1 MKIAYVTTYDAKD
14 ISNWSGSGYF
24 IWQSLA
30 RAGIEVEFIGPLFP
44 PPGTKKVLMMKQLFY
59 EKMLRKLYL
68 PDHDVIASKAYSREA
83 WRRLQHTRDIEAVV
97 SPGTIPVAFL
107 PGKLP
112 LVTIS
117 DATARSLFDTYPMY
131 KNLCGASRRNGDKI
145 EQNAIKRASAS
156 VFASDWA
163 ARSAI
168 RDYNANAEKV
178 HVVPFGANFE
188 RQPAREDVIRAIDSR
203 NNGKIR
209 LLFIGVEW
217 ERKGGPVAL
226 QVVRTLVKRG
236 ASAHLTV
243 IGCNPAISSEDA
255 NYVTVR
261 GFIKKTPDGQRDIF
275 SELGKAHFLIVP
287 SVAECYGLVYCEAS
301 ALGVPSIARNVGG
314 VGTIIKNDV
323 NGRLFDFQNPPQDM
337 ADWILY
343 HCSEPKKYRDL
354 ALSSLAE
361 YESRLNWAVAGQ
373 KLKTILRNVIADAEH
388 TRRPERE

>member
-1 MKIAYVTTYDAKD
+1 MKIAYVTTFDAKD

-24 IWQSLA
+24 IWRSLA
-30 RAGIEVEFIGPLFP
+30 QAGVEVEFAGPLSLP
-44 PPGTKKVLMMKQLFY
+44 PVIRRMTVMKQRFY
-59 EKMLRKLYL
+59 GKILRKLYL
-68 PDHDVIASKAYSREA
+68 QDHDVIASKAYSREA
-83 WRRLQHTRDIEAVV
+83 WRQLQNFKNIEAVV

-131 KNLCGASRRNGDKI
+131 KNLCDASRRNGDKI

-163 ARSAI
+163 ARSAV
-168 RDYNANAEKV
+168 RDYNANVEKV

-209 LLFIGVEW
+209 LLFIGIEW

-226 QVVRTLVKRG
+226 EVVRTLVKRG
-236 ASAHLTV
+236 VPAQLIV
-243 IGCNPAISSEDA
+243 IGCSPAISNEDA
-255 NYVTVR
+255 DYVSVR

-275 SELGKAHFLIVP
+275 DELGKAHFLIVP

-323 NGRLFDFQNPPQDM
+323 NGRLFNLQETPQDM
-337 ADWILY
+337 AGWILY
-343 HCSEPKKYRDL
+343 HCSEPERYRDL

-361 YESRLNWAVAGQ
+361 YECRLNWAVAGQ
-373 KLKTILRNVIADAEH
+373 KLKTILRNVIDGAE
-388 TRRPERE
+388 RRM